1 MEEKNKSAGRI
12 DYGLVLSLMLLAII
26 SLVSIYS
33 AQITNSEYSSNF
45 VIKQA
50 IWFVVGVF
58 AIVVMMQFDYERLI
72 GWAYYFYG
80 IGILLLLFVLMF
92 GKEIKG
98 AKSWIVIPFLGNIQP
113 SEIVKVI
120 LIIVLARVIWDHN
133 RKYKI
138 HTFAYDSLLLLKIS
152 IFTLIPLVFI
162 LKQPD
167 LGTALVFI
175 AIMSGMILVSGI
187 TWKIIVPLYGSIIG
201 IGTALIW
208 IVINHQD
215 WLLKI
220 GFKAYQFERI
230 TTWINPESD
239 PQNGGYQVLRA
250 LTAIGSGQI
259 SGNGTGYD
267 AIAIPENHNDFI
279 FTIIGG
285 DYGFIGASI
294 LLALYFLLIYQ
305 IIRVAL
311 DVKVPFYSY
320 ICTGVVMM
328 IMFHV
333 LENVGMNIGLLPIT
347 GIPLP
352 FISYG
357 GSALL
362 GNMMAV
368 GVVLGIRFNYQKSSM
383 FEVKEQRHAE

>member
-1 MEEKNKSAGRI
+1 MDEKNKLTGRI

-33 AQITNSEYSSNF
+33 AQITNNQYDANF
-45 VIKQA
+45 VIKQGV
-50 IWFVVGVF
+50 WFVVGTF
-58 AIVVMMQFDYERLI
+58 AIIVMMQLDYERLL

-80 IGILLLLFVLMF
+80 FGILLLIFVLAF
-92 GKEIKG
+92 GKEVKG
-98 AKSWIVIPFLGNIQP
+98 AKSWIIIPFLGSIQP

-120 LIIVLARVIWDHN
+120 LIIVLAKVIWDHN
-133 RKYKI
+133 RKYQV
-138 HTFAYDSLLLLKIS
+138 HTFAYDSWLLLKIG
-152 IFTLIPLVFI
+152 IFTLVPLIFI
-162 LKQPD
+162 MLQPD

-187 TWKIIVPLYGSIIG
+187 TWKIIVPLYGSILAVG
-201 IGTALIW
+201 STLIW

-215 WLLKI
+215 WLLRL
-220 GFKAYQFERI
+220 GFKPYQFERI
-230 TTWINPESD
+230 TTWINPEND
-239 PQNGGYQVLRA
+239 PQGGGYQVLRA
-250 LTAIGSGQI
+250 MTAIGSGQI

-279 FTIIGG
+279 FTVIGG
-285 DYGFIGASI
+285 DYGFIGASV

-311 DVKVPFYSY
+311 DIKVPFYSY

-368 GVVLGIRFNYQKSSM
+368 GVILSIRFNYQKSM
-383 FEVKEQRHAE
+383 FEVKERRHAE

>member
-1 MEEKNKSAGRI
+1 MNQQNKLAGRI
-12 DYGLVLSLMLLAII
+12 DYGIVLSMMLLMII

-33 AQITNSEYSSNF
+33 AQLTNNQYDANF
-45 VIKQA
+45 VVKQA
-50 IWFVVGVF
+50 MWFVVSTF
-58 AIVVMMQFDYERLI
+58 AIIVVMQLDYDRLTK
-72 GWAYYFYG
+72 WAYYFYG
-80 IGILLLLFVLMF
+80 LGLFLLVFVLLF
-92 GKEIKG
+92 GKEVKG

-113 SEIVKVI
+113 SEVVKVI
-120 LIIVLARVIWDHN
+120 LIVVLAKVIWDHN
-133 RKYKI
+133 RTYKI
-138 HTFAYDSLLLLKIS
+138 HHFSYDAWLLLKIGL
-152 IFTLIPLVFI
+152 FTLMPLI
-162 LKQPD
+162 LIMLQPD

-175 AIMSGMILVSGI
+175 AIMSGMILISGI
-187 TWKIIVPLYGSIIG
+187 TWKIIVPLFGSIAA

-208 IVINHQD
+208 MVIYHQN
-215 WLLKI
+215 WLTSL
-220 GFKAYQFERI
+220 GFKPYQFERI
-230 TTWINPESD
+230 TTWINPEND
-239 PQNGGYQVLRA
+239 PQGGGYQVLRA
-250 LTAIGSGQI
+250 MTAIGSGQI
-259 SGNGTGYD
+259 SGNGAGYD

-279 FTIIGG
+279 FTIVAG

-294 LLALYFLLIYQ
+294 LLAIYFLLIYQ

-311 DVKVPFYSY
+311 DVGVPFYSY

-328 IMFHV
+328 LMFHV

-368 GVVLGIRFNYQKSSM
+368 GLVLGIRFNFKKSM
-383 FEVKEQRHAE
+383 FEVKEENHAS

>member
-1 MEEKNKSAGRI
+1 MDEKNKLTGRI

-33 AQITNSEYSSNF
+33 AQITNNQYDANF
-45 VIKQA
+45 VIKQGV
-50 IWFVVGVF
+50 WFVVGTF
-58 AIVVMMQFDYERLI
+58 AIIVMMQLDYERLF

-80 IGILLLLFVLMF
+80 FGILLLIFVLAF
-92 GKEIKG
+92 GKEVKG
-98 AKSWIVIPFLGNIQP
+98 AKSWIIIPFLGSIQP

-120 LIIVLARVIWDHN
+120 LIIVLAKVIWDHN
-133 RKYKI
+133 HKYQV
-138 HTFAYDSLLLLKIS
+138 HTFAYDSWLLLKIG
-152 IFTLIPLVFI
+152 IFTLIPLIFI
-162 LKQPD
+162 MMQPD

-187 TWKIIVPLYGSIIG
+187 TWKIIVPLYGSILAIG
-201 IGTALIW
+201 STLIW
-208 IVINHQD
+208 IVLNHQD
-215 WLLKI
+215 WLLRL
-220 GFKAYQFERI
+220 GFKPYQFERI
-230 TTWINPESD
+230 TTWINPEND
-239 PQNGGYQVLRA
+239 PQGGGYQVLRA
-250 LTAIGSGQI
+250 MTAIGSGQI

-279 FTIIGG
+279 FTVIGG
-285 DYGFIGASI
+285 DYGFIGASV

-311 DVKVPFYSY
+311 DIKVPFYSY

-368 GVVLGIRFNYQKSSM
+368 GVILSIRFNYQKSM
-383 FEVKEQRHAE
+383 FEVKERRHAE

>member
-1 MEEKNKSAGRI
+1 MNQQNKLAGRI
-12 DYGLVLSLMLLAII
+12 DYGIVLSMMLLMII

-33 AQITNSEYSSNF
+33 AQLTNNQYDANF
-45 VIKQA
+45 VVKQA
-50 IWFVVGVF
+50 MWFVVATF
-58 AIVVMMQFDYERLI
+58 AIIVVMQLDYDRLMK
-72 GWAYYFYG
+72 WSYYFYG
-80 IGILLLLFVLMF
+80 LGLFMLVFVLFF

-98 AKSWIVIPFLGNIQP
+98 AKSWIVIPFLGNLQP
-113 SEIVKVI
+113 SEVVKVI
-120 LIIVLARVIWDHN
+120 LIIVLAKVIWDHN
-133 RKYKI
+133 RAYKI
-138 HTFAYDSLLLLKIS
+138 HRLGSDTWLLTKIGL
-152 IFTLIPLVFI
+152 FTLAPLI
-162 LKQPD
+162 LIMLQPD

-175 AIMSGMILVSGI
+175 AIMSGMILISGI
-187 TWKIIVPLYGSIIG
+187 SWKIILPLFGSIAA
-201 IGTALIW
+201 IGTTLIW
-208 IVINHQD
+208 MVIYHQN
-215 WLLKI
+215 WLTSL
-220 GFKAYQFERI
+220 GFKPYQFERI
-230 TTWINPESD
+230 TTWINPEND
-239 PQNGGYQVLRA
+239 PQGGGYQVLRA

-259 SGNGTGYD
+259 TGNGAGYD

-279 FTIIGG
+279 FTIIAG

-294 LLALYFLLIYQ
+294 LLAIYFLLIYQ

-311 DVKVPFYSY
+311 DVGIPFYSY

-368 GVVLGIRFNYQKSSM
+368 GLVLGIRFNYKKSM
-383 FEVKEQRHAE
+383 FEVKEENHAS

>member
-1 MEEKNKSAGRI
+1 MNQQNKLAGRI
-12 DYGLVLSLMLLAII
+12 DYGIVLSMMLLMII

-33 AQITNSEYSSNF
+33 AQLTNNQYDANF
-45 VIKQA
+45 VVKQA
-50 IWFVVGVF
+50 MWFVVSTF
-58 AIVVMMQFDYERLI
+58 AIIVVMQLDYDRLMK
-72 GWAYYFYG
+72 WAYYFYG
-80 IGILLLLFVLMF
+80 LGLFMLAFVLLF
-92 GKEIKG
+92 GKEVKG

-113 SEIVKVI
+113 SEVVKVI
-120 LIIVLARVIWDHN
+120 LIIVLAKVIWDHN
-133 RKYKI
+133 RAYKV
-138 HTFAYDSLLLLKIS
+138 HRFSYDMWLLVKMGL
-152 IFTLIPLVFI
+152 FTLFPLI
-162 LKQPD
+162 LIMLQPD

-175 AIMSGMILVSGI
+175 AIMSGMILISGI
-187 TWKIIVPLYGSIIG
+187 TWKIIVPLFGSIAV
-201 IGTALIW
+201 IGTTLIW
-208 IVINHQD
+208 MVINHQS
-215 WLLKI
+215 WLTSL
-220 GFKAYQFERI
+220 GFKPYQFERI
-230 TTWINPESD
+230 TTWINPEND
-239 PQNGGYQVLRA
+239 PQGGGYQVLRA

-259 SGNGTGYD
+259 SGNGVGYD

-279 FTIIGG
+279 FTIVAG

-294 LLALYFLLIYQ
+294 LLAIYFLLIYQ

-311 DVKVPFYSY
+311 DIGIPFYSY

-328 IMFHV
+328 LMFHV

-368 GVVLGIRFNYQKSSM
+368 GLVLGIRFNYKKSM
-383 FEVKEQRHAE
+383 FEVKEENHVS

>member
-1 MEEKNKSAGRI
+1 MDEKNKLTGRI

-33 AQITNSEYSSNF
+33 AQITNNQYDANF
-45 VIKQA
+45 VIKQGV
-50 IWFVVGVF
+50 WFVVGTF
-58 AIVVMMQFDYERLI
+58 AIIVMMQLDYERLL

-80 IGILLLLFVLMF
+80 FGILLLIFVLAF
-92 GKEIKG
+92 GKEVKG
-98 AKSWIVIPFLGNIQP
+98 AKSWIIIPFLGSIQP

-120 LIIVLARVIWDHN
+120 LIIVLAKVIWDHN
-133 RKYKI
+133 RKYQV
-138 HTFAYDSLLLLKIS
+138 HTFAYDSWLLLKIG
-152 IFTLIPLVFI
+152 IFTLVPLIFI
-162 LKQPD
+162 LLQPD

-187 TWKIIVPLYGSIIG
+187 TWKIIVPLYGSILAVG
-201 IGTALIW
+201 STLIW

-215 WLLKI
+215 WLLRL
-220 GFKAYQFERI
+220 GFKPYQFERI
-230 TTWINPESD
+230 TTWINPEND
-239 PQNGGYQVLRA
+239 PQGGGYQVLRA
-250 LTAIGSGQI
+250 MTAIGSGQI

-279 FTIIGG
+279 FTVIGG
-285 DYGFIGASI
+285 DYGFIGASV

-311 DVKVPFYSY
+311 DIKVPFYSY

-368 GVVLGIRFNYQKSSM
+368 GVILSIRFNYQKSM
-383 FEVKEQRHAE
+383 FEVKERRHAE